1 MDAAAKRDKPKEI
14 DAAIFVAPLDG
25 SLNIEA
31 GTMEVV
37 FSLGYSFDDYLRPE
51 TSSCTPFTFLQ
62 IYNKDGSVAR
72 KNKQAIMGVYAVQVR
87 GLHRLSFETNYYYW
101 ELKGPPLLR
110 SGGTSI
116 SSAKERGTWILEGEW
131 HSLVVTWKVENDGL
145 HAEMFLDGKL
155 QISKIFP
162 LKESA
167 TGPFAKDDLI
177 GIGGLEMSSGS
188 ILYYR
193 LSNKVRT
200 KEEIASKDPLK
211 PDEATTF
218 FLDGELAA
226 KCGKKD
232 LKDFK
237 IMSKKGEIVTKENG
251 SFFGN
256 FKIVKSP
263 KGKVI
268 QFYDKPKL

>member
-1 MDAAAKRDKPKEI
+1 
-14 DAAIFVAPLDG
+14 
-25 SLNIEA
+25 
-31 GTMEVV
+31 
-37 FSLGYSFDDYLRPE
+37 
-51 TSSCTPFTFLQ
+51 LQ
-62 IYNKDGSVAR
+62 VYNKDGSAAR
-72 KNKQAIMGVYAVQVR
+72 KKEQGIMGVYAVQVR
-87 GLHRLSFETNYYYW
+87 DLHRLSFETNYYSW
-101 ELKGPPLLR
+101 ELKGPPPLR

-116 SSAKERGTWILEGEW
+116 SPAKERGTWILEDEW
-131 HSLVVTWKVENDGL
+131 HSFAVTWKVENDGL

-167 TGPFAKDDLI
+167 AGPFAKDDLI

-193 LSNKVRT
+193 LSNKIRT
-200 KEEIASKDPLK
+200 KEEIASKAPLK

-226 KCGKKD
+226 KYGKNS

-237 IMSKKGEIVTKENG
+237 TMSKKGEIVIKKNG

-256 FKIVKSP
+256 FKIVKTP
-263 KGKVI
+263 KGKAI
-268 QFYDKPKL
+268 QFYDKLKL